1 MDAGQ
6 QSPAPGVCPGC
17 GQSLDAQA
25 VYCPVCGRPNPAL
38 TVATSAPAQDDAY
51 ATAQAQASDAT
62 MPPPL
67 PTWADQPTTTSG
79 SGFASLAAGPTVTPN
94 QPIRSHKRRNVL
106 TVVAALVIIGLIGS
120 GAYWAY
126 AAFASRTDSQ
136 LARYFPSNTVAY
148 ASVDLMAASSNNYK
162 INPADLVGQ
171 QASALQKA
179 TGLDWQKDVVPWVG
193 RDIALGVF
201 PLGSAQTGQAVTDPA
216 SAVGVSVLVQSRD
229 DNAAKA
235 AITKMNAHL
244 KQEGSSVQSST
255 YKGFTLYGPANTS
268 SPSSGAYGA
277 GSGWVVIASNSNAAH
292 AVIDRINGNGDTL
305 SDQQPFKDA
314 ISNAP
319 SNNFGT
325 YYVNLRQALNTIV
338 PVRAPN
344 GLASVSVPFIETY
357 PVAGGY
363 ASWTNTG
370 ERSQLTFNAVRNPNI
385 PDVSGDTTSFAAL
398 TPADAVAYAGVA
410 NVGKLIQASLS
421 QVGTLAAGNDPLKSA
436 LGISASDPLAQQP
449 AGVAALQAKNGPAQS
464 VFFVHVSSDTAATQL
479 ISDIASAQ
487 HWTAKP
493 TTISGQPAT
502 AFYTS
507 EVGDQ
512 TYDVPPTPAANGA
525 PPAPPVTG
533 TATASLR
540 QIGVALTL
548 KNTLVIAPDNDTA
561 ALIAQVAQGGASN
574 LASNAT
580 FQNATKA
587 APSGAAATAYVS
599 AAALKQMAPASD
611 TASIGADAVFSH
623 FDALAL
629 TLVWNNSVL
638 QGTLDAQLH
647 A

>member
-6 QSPAPGVCPGC
+6 QSSAPGICPGC
-17 GQSLDAQA
+17 GQSIDAHT

-38 TVATSAPAQDDAY
+38 AGATNAPAQDGAY
-51 ATAQAQASDAT
+51 ATAPVQAADTT

-67 PTWADQPTTTSG
+67 PTWANQSTTTSG
-79 SGFASLAAGPTVTPN
+79 IASLAAGPAVTPN
-94 QPIRSHKRRNVL
+94 QPIRSHKRRNIL
-106 TVVAALVIIGLIGS
+106 TAVATLVIIGLIGS

-126 AAFASRTDSQ
+126 AAFAGRSDSQ

-148 ASVDLMAASSNNYK
+148 ASVDLMAASNNNFK

-171 QASALQKA
+171 QASTLQKA
-179 TGLDWQKDVVPWVG
+179 TGLDFQKDVVPWIG
-193 RDIALGVF
+193 QDIAVGVF
-201 PLGSAQTGQAVTDPA
+201 PLANAQSGQAINDPM
-216 SAVGVSVLVQSRD
+216 SAVGVTILIQSRD

-235 AITKMNAHL
+235 ALTKMNNHL
-244 KQEGSSVQSST
+244 KQDGSSIQSSS
-255 YKGFTLYGPANTS
+255 YKGFTLYGPAASS
-268 SPSSGAYGA
+268 SPSSGSYGA
-277 GSGWVVIASNSNAAH
+277 GSGWVVIASSANAAH
-292 AVIDRINGNGDTL
+292 MVIDRINGSGDTL

-325 YYVNLRQALNTIV
+325 YYVNLRQALNSVV
-338 PVRAPN
+338 PVKAPN
-344 GLASVSVPFIETY
+344 GLASISIPFIETY

-385 PDVSGDTTSFAAL
+385 PDVSGDTTGFAAL
-398 TPADAVAYAGVA
+398 TPADAVGYAAVG
-410 NVGKLIQASLS
+410 NLGKLIQASLS
-421 QVGTLAAGNDPLKSA
+421 QVGTLATGGDPLKSA

-449 AGVAALQAKNGPAQS
+449 AGVAAIQTKSGPAQS
-464 VFFVHVSSDTAATQL
+464 VFFVHVSGDTAATQL
-479 ISDIASAQ
+479 INAIATAQ

-493 TTISGQPAT
+493 ATVAGQSAT

-507 EVGDQ
+507 QMTDQ
-512 TYDVPPTPAANGA
+512 TYDA
-525 PPAPPVTG
+525 PPPPGATATPTVTG

-540 QIGVALTL
+540 QIAVALTL
-548 KNTLVIAPDNDTA
+548 KNTLVIAPDTDTA
-561 ALIAQVAQGGASN
+561 ALIAQVAQGGAAS

-580 FQNATKA
+580 FQSMTKA
-587 APSGAAATAYVS
+587 APSGAAATAYIS
-599 AAALKQMAPASD
+599 AAALKQMTPPSD
-611 TASIGADAVFSH
+611 AATSATAGIFSH

-638 QGTLDAQLH
+638 QGTIDAQLH

>member
-6 QSPAPGVCPGC
+6 QSSAPGICPGC
-17 GQSLDAQA
+17 GQSIDAHT

-38 TVATSAPAQDDAY
+38 AGATNAPAQDGAY
-51 ATAQAQASDAT
+51 ATAPVQAADTT

-67 PTWADQPTTTSG
+67 PTWANQSTTTSG
-79 SGFASLAAGPTVTPN
+79 IASLAAGPAATPN
-94 QPIRSHKRRNVL
+94 QPIRSHKRRNIL
-106 TVVAALVIIGLIGS
+106 TAVATLVIIGLIGS

-126 AAFASRTDSQ
+126 AAFAGRSDSQ

-148 ASVDLMAASSNNYK
+148 ASVDLMAASNNNFK

-171 QASALQKA
+171 QASTLQKA
-179 TGLDWQKDVVPWVG
+179 TGLDFQKDVVPWIG
-193 RDIALGVF
+193 QDIAVGVF
-201 PLGSAQTGQAVTDPA
+201 PLANAQSGQAINDPM
-216 SAVGVSVLVQSRD
+216 SAVGVTILIQSRD

-235 AITKMNAHL
+235 ALTKMNNHL
-244 KQEGSSVQSST
+244 KQDGSSIQSSS
-255 YKGFTLYGPANTS
+255 YKGFTLYGPAASS
-268 SPSSGAYGA
+268 SPSSGSYGA
-277 GSGWVVIASNSNAAH
+277 GSGWVVIASSANAAH
-292 AVIDRINGNGDTL
+292 MVIDRINGSGDTL

-325 YYVNLRQALNTIV
+325 YYVNLRQALNSVV
-338 PVRAPN
+338 PVKAPN
-344 GLASVSVPFIETY
+344 GLASISIPFIETY

-385 PDVSGDTTSFAAL
+385 PDVSGDTTGFAAL
-398 TPADAVAYAGVA
+398 TPADAVGYAAVG
-410 NVGKLIQASLS
+410 NLGKLIQASLS
-421 QVGTLAAGNDPLKSA
+421 QVGTLATGGDPLKSA

-449 AGVAALQAKNGPAQS
+449 AGVAAIQTKSGPAQS
-464 VFFVHVSSDTAATQL
+464 VFFVHVSGDTAATQL
-479 ISDIASAQ
+479 INAIATAQ

-493 TTISGQPAT
+493 ATVAGQSAT

-507 EVGDQ
+507 QMTDQ
-512 TYDVPPTPAANGA
+512 TYDA
-525 PPAPPVTG
+525 PPPPGATATPTVTG

-540 QIGVALTL
+540 QIAVALTL
-548 KNTLVIAPDNDTA
+548 KNTLVIAPDTDTA
-561 ALIAQVAQGGASN
+561 ALIAQVAQGGAAS

-580 FQNATKA
+580 FQSMTKA
-587 APSGAAATAYVS
+587 APSGAAATAYIS
-599 AAALKQMAPASD
+599 AAALKQMTPPSD
-611 TASIGADAVFSH
+611 AATSATAGIFSH

-638 QGTLDAQLH
+638 QGTIDAQLH